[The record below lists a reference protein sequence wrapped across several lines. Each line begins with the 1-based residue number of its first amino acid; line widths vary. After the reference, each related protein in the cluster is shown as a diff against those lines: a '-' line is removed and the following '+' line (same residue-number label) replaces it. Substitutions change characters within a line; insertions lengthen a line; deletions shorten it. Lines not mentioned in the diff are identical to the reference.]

1 VAICDNIRIARSKRV
16 KGEAFRGKVASKGR
30 FFYGVRVHVVTTE
43 AGVPVEFALLP
54 GAAGDVR
61 GLDVLPLVLAQ
72 GAEAYVD
79 SAFTS
84 YEREDAAREAD
95 ALGFQVCYRRGLDRR
110 QHPQLE
116 AFKALMRR
124 RIGNDLQRG
133 DGPLRPSRSRRL
145 LCWLPNQTLPVPA
158 RLHPQQSLHL
168 ATWVSNTPSGCF
180 RAHSATDFAR
190 GEERTGGVAEAEHSN
205 FSTPDSEEL
214 PLLDGVLLE
223 RVLNFS
229 CGSDGE
235 EASEHQAGKS
245 DEVQSCQRGG

>member
-1 VAICDNIRIARSKRV
+1 LHVLAGVLERVFLRLGFALKEASASVRYLKSRAFLWPFATTSALPRSKLV

-61 GLDVLPLVLAQ
+61 GLDVLPLVLPQ

-95 ALGFQVCYRRGLDRR
+95 ALDFQVCYRRGPDRR
-110 QHPQLE
+110 QHPHLE
-116 AFKALMRR
+116 AFKAADAPAHR
-124 RIGNDLQRG
+124 NDLQRG
-133 DGPLRPSRSRRL
+133 DGPLGPSRSRRL

-158 RLHPQQSLHL
+158 RLQPS
-168 ATWVSNTPSGCF
+168 TKPSSSNLGYLLLLRSEP
-180 RAHSATDFAR
+180 
-190 GEERTGGVAEAEHSN
+190 GVES
-205 FSTPDSEEL
+205 
-214 PLLDGVLLE
+214 
-223 RVLNFS
+223 
-229 CGSDGE
+229 
-235 EASEHQAGKS
+235 
-245 DEVQSCQRGG
+245 